1 MMEVGS
7 WLWKLSYMI
16 HVVSNA
22 GFFGMALVF
31 MIGDEEILKENIVKR
46 YLKIAFIFVLL
57 TGTTGILLLSILTM
71 TGMDDLT
78 SNPMGQSALV
88 MILGYVV
95 VLFIIS
101 LALIYKGGEARVYKK
116 LFGIMFF
123 SYLVVYLI
131 RVYLTT

>member
-1 MMEVGS
+1 MEVGS